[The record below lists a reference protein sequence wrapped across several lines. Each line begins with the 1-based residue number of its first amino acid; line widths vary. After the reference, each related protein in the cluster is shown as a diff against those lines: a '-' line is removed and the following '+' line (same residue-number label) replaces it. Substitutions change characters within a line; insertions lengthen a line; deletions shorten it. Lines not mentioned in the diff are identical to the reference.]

1 MASEQNQ
8 EKSNY
13 FLSSRDTL
21 NGLLFVLPLMI
32 FYQLGIY
39 LSDFKNLNGA
49 DLLTPFLF
57 HNLGKM
63 GLMAFHFLLILSFV
77 TIYAS
82 MNKKEKFKLS
92 YIFLILLE
100 SVLYSFLMVVLINL
114 ILHESLDGKI
124 SLGAGALLLILPY
137 FYFSLKKNKNT
148 SMARFSLLTSE
159 LILLLLMGAT
169 GFMLFQKGMA
179 IHWSS
184 IPSHEAFELALK
196 AVGAGVNEEVIF
208 RLLIFGGL
216 FMITTRYFEWEEF
229 PSFIV
234 ASMIS
239 SMLFS
244 GAHHIGPQGEAFT
257 PNIFLFRFLAGVVF
271 SIIFVVRGF
280 AAAIYTHTLYD
291 LLVFFQEYWKGV

>member
-1 MASEQNQ
+1 
-8 EKSNY
+8 
-13 FLSSRDTL
+13 
-21 NGLLFVLPLMI
+21 MI

-57 HNLGKM
+57 HHLGKN

-82 MNKKEKFKLS
+82 MNKKEKFKLP
-92 YIFLILLE
+92 YIFLIILE
-100 SVLYSFLMVVLINL
+100 SVLYSFLMVVIINL
-114 ILHESLDGKI
+114 ILHQNLDWKI
-124 SLGAGALLLILPY
+124 SLAAGAVLLVLPY
-137 FYFSLKKNKNT
+137 FYFSLKRNKNT
-148 SMARFSLLTSE
+148 SMAKFSLLSSE
-159 LILLLLMGAT
+159 LILLMLMGAT

-179 IHWSS
+179 INWSS
-184 IPSHEAFELALK
+184 IPSHEALELTLK

-216 FMITTRYFEWEEF
+216 FMATTKYFEWDEF

-239 SMLFS
+239 SLLFS
-244 GAHHIGPQGEAFT
+244 WAHHMGPQGEAFSA
-257 PNIFLFRFLAGVVF
+257 NVFLFRFLAGVIF
-271 SIIFVVRGF
+271 SIIFLVRGF

-291 LLVFFQEYWKGV
+291 LLVFFQDYWKGV